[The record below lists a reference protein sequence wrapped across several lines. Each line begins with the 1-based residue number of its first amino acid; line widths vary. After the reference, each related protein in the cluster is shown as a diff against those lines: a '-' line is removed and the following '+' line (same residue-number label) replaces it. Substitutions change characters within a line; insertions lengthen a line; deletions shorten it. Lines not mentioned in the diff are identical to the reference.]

1 MSFLSAFIAIVGAP
15 NVGKSTLLNRI
26 TATKLSIVTPKPQT
40 TRNRIIGV
48 CHGQDFQMV
57 FIDTPGIH
65 KPETAL
71 HRSMV
76 DSALA
81 ALQEV
86 DMVLMMVEAGHP
98 PASLLAPFVL
108 EKLKEIKKKSIA
120 VINKIDLIQKEELLP
135 VMEFLKQSYTFDAVI
150 PVSALNGEGVDDLL
164 DELKQGL
171 QPGPRFFPEE
181 MVTDQSEA
189 FLTAEVIREKIYYNT
204 RQEIP
209 YSSAVTVKDIQEKPK
224 KNLLYIS
231 AGIHVET
238 DSQKKVLIGKNG
250 RMIKSI
256 GRAARLELE
265 KVFCRRIFLDL
276 SVRVEKN
283 WGKDPRALRRLG
295 Y

>member
-26 TATKLSIVTPKPQT
+26 VATKLSIVTPKPQT

-48 CHGQDFQMV
+48 CHGQGFQMV

-86 DMVLMMVEAGHP
+86 DMVLMMMEAGHP
-98 PASLLAPFVL
+98 PALSLAPFVPEQL
-108 EKLKEIKKKSIA
+108 REIKKRSIA

-135 VMEFLKQSYTFDAVI
+135 VMESLKQSYAFDAVI
-150 PVSALNGEGVDDLL
+150 PVSALNGDGVDDLL

-171 QPGPRFFPEE
+171 RPGPRFFPEE
-181 MVTDQSEA
+181 MVTDQSES
-189 FLTAEVIREKIYYNT
+189 FLTAEFIREKIYYHT

-209 YSSAVTVKDIQEKPK
+209 YSSAVTVKDIQEKPE
-224 KNLLYIS
+224 KNMLYIS

-238 DSQKKVLIGKNG
+238 ESQKKVLIGKNG
-250 RMIKSI
+250 KMIKSI
-256 GRAARLELE
+256 GRAARLKLE
-265 KVFCRRIFLDL
+265 KRFGCRIFLDL
-276 SVRVEKN
+276 TVRVEKN
-283 WGKDPRALRRLG
+283 WSKDTKALRRLG